1 MNAYVKGGSRHLK
14 YSKGFPWL
22 WRCFGIQGFGAQVLE
37 FVEPKQ
43 GLMFM
48 VSKDAKR
55 LIFILFQV
63 FLNDPQIKVKK
74 NSKTL
79 WQHTKNDHKERINA
93 CQKEKSS
100 TRQLKNSS
108 SSCVPWVTKA
118 MISYFGVEPHLKNK
132 FQSGYHCKAQNW
144 NFCINSF

>member
-1 MNAYVKGGSRHLK
+1 
-14 YSKGFPWL
+14 
-22 WRCFGIQGFGAQVLE
+22 
-37 FVEPKQ
+37 VEPKQ

-108 SSCVPWVTKA
+108 SSCVP
-118 MISYFGVEPHLKNK
+118 
-132 FQSGYHCKAQNW
+132 
-144 NFCINSF
+144 